1 VLVVGGGPAGSACA
15 YGLRDSGLDV
25 VVADRREF
33 PRDKICA
40 GWVTPQ
46 VGECL
51 DLDWGDYA
59 KARVLQ
65 PIHGFRTRRLGGPEA
80 CTRSPE
86 VVSYGIR
93 RFEFDHY
100 LLARSGARLRLG
112 TPVRA
117 LERSGERWVLN
128 GELEARLVV
137 GAGGHFCPVAR
148 RFGGSGA
155 AEPIVAAQELEIEL
169 SDADAARCPVDPE
182 VPELYFT
189 EDLKG
194 YGWLFRKG
202 RWLNVG
208 LGRQDR
214 RRLQEHVA
222 AFLGFLRD
230 AGRLPFEL
238 PGGLHGHAYLLHGQ
252 APRPLV
258 PAPGV
263 LLAGDAAGLAYPRS
277 GEGIRP
283 AVESGLLAAR
293 CIRALG
299 LRAGE
304 AVGAAYAS
312 ALEARLGPRHPRA
325 RPGLTS
331 LLPASWAQ
339 AAAGRLLGSS
349 WFARRIVVD
358 RWFTHRAQPALCPDG
373 ARAAGQRRI
382 PWHSSPSSPP
392 SP

>member
-15 YGLRDSGLDV
+15 FGLQGSGLDV

-46 VGECL
+46 VAESL
-51 DLDWGDYA
+51 ALDWDDYA

-65 PIHGFRTRRLGGPEA
+65 PIHGFRVRRIGDREA
-80 CTRSPE
+80 CARGHE
-86 VVSYGIR
+86 VVSWGIR

-112 TPVRA
+112 EPLAA
-117 LERSGERWVLN
+117 LERRGGRWLLN
-128 GELEARLVV
+128 GELEARVLV

-148 RFGGSGA
+148 RLAGPGA
-155 AEPIVAAQELEIEL
+155 GEPIVAAQELEFEL
-169 SDADAARCPVDPE
+169 SDRDAARCPVAPE

-189 EDLKG
+189 ADLKG

-214 RRLQEHVA
+214 NRLADHVA
-222 AFLGFLRD
+222 EFLRFLRD

-238 PGGLHGHAYLLHGQ
+238 PAGLHGHAYLLHGQ
-252 APRPLV
+252 AQRPLA
-258 PAPGV
+258 PAPAA

-293 CIRALG
+293 CIRTGGGLASEELG
-299 LRAGE
+299 R
-304 AVGAAYAS
+304 AYAR
-312 ALEARLGPRHPRA
+312 ALEARLGPRRPPR
-325 RPGLTS
+325 RPGLGD
-331 LLPASWAQ
+331 LLPPAFAR
-339 AAAGRLLGSS
+339 AAAGRLLASP
-349 WFARRIVVD
+349 WFVRRVVVD
-358 RWFTHRAQPALCPDG
+358 RWFTHRAQPALRPDG
-373 ARAAGQRRI
+373 ESAAGPRRF
-382 PWHSSPSSPP
+382 PWPSSPSSPL
-392 SP
+392 SR